1 MKKYLR
7 IFMLLFFISFGFSS
21 YAAQGDANSLKT
33 APAFQLA
40 DLNDKIVSLS
50 DYKGKKAVILF
61 FWTTWCP
68 YCRAEL
74 KTLNAKSADLAKA
87 SVVLLAVNVGE
98 TKDKAANFVKS
109 RNLSFEIL
117 LDKDSQVTELYDLL
131 GVPTYFV
138 INKSG
143 EVVSTENHFPE
154 NFIKELS
161 SK

>member
-1 MKKYLR
+1 M
-7 IFMLLFFISFGFSS
+7 
-21 YAAQGDANSLKT
+21 
-33 APAFQLA
+33 
-40 DLNDKIVSLS
+40 
-50 DYKGKKAVILF
+50 F

-98 TKDKAANFVKS
+98 SKDKVANFVKS

-143 EVVSTENHFPE
+143 EVVSTENHFPGDVV
-154 NFIKELS
+154 KELT